1 MEKLLEIA
9 GRFRLAAPPADVR
22 PLGEG
27 GFINDTYKVTL
38 AGEGAPSYLLQRKNG
53 NVFPDIPAIMENTRK
68 VTAHLRRKVADA
80 GGDPARE
87 VLTPVAV
94 DGDAGRLWTL
104 DDEGAYWTMCLFIDG
119 SVTLQSV
126 DSAKVAEAGGRG
138 IGRFHRMLADFRE
151 PLAPSIPGFHNL
163 RLRFS
168 QWDAAVKADRA
179 GRVGQLAEEIGWIE
193 SRRAEIMAFQEMAER
208 GAFPLRA
215 THNDTKISNF
225 LFNEDLSPLCV
236 IDLDT
241 LMTAPVF
248 NDFGD
253 AIRSYTN
260 TGAEDDRDLSRVSF
274 SREYYEA
281 YTRGFLEECGDVLTP
296 MELKWLPFAGRFITF
311 EQVLRFLMD
320 YIDGDRY
327 YKIAYPDHNLVRT
340 RAQFRLLTSMEESG
354 I

>member
-1 MEKLLEIA
+1 MEKLMEIA
-9 GRFRLAAPPADVR
+9 GRFRLAGEPLSVK

-27 GFINDTYKVTL
+27 GFINDTYRVRI
-38 AGEGAPSYLLQRKNG
+38 ADGQPDYLLQRKNG
-53 NVFPDIPAIMENTRK
+53 SVFPDIPAIMDNTRR
-68 VTAHLRRKVADA
+68 VTDHLKRKVREE
-80 GGDPARE
+80 GGDPDRE

-94 DGDAGRLWTL
+94 KEDAKRLWTR
-104 DDEGAYWTMCLFIDG
+104 DDDGNYWTACVFIDG

-126 DSAKVAEAGGRG
+126 DSAAVAEAGGRG
-138 IGRFHRMLADFRE
+138 IGRFHRMMADFE
-151 PLAPSIPGFHNL
+151 GELAPSIPGFHNL
-163 RLRFS
+163 RLRFG

-179 GRVGQLAEEIGWIE
+179 GRVKDLAEEIGWIE
-193 SRRAEIMAFQEMAER
+193 SRRGEIMAFQEMIER
-208 GAFPLRA
+208 GEFPLRA

-225 LFNEDLSPLCV
+225 LFNEDLTPLCV

-260 TGAEDDRDLSRVSF
+260 TGAEDDRDLSRVGF
-274 SREYYEA
+274 SREYYDA
-281 YTRGFLEECGDVLTP
+281 YTRGFLAECGDVLT
-296 MELKWLPFAGRFITF
+296 EAERRWLPFAGRFITF

-327 YKIAYPDHNLVRT
+327 YKIAYPEHNLVRT
-340 RAQFRLLTSMEESG
+340 RAQYRLLSSMEQAG
-354 I
+354 L

>member
-1 MEKLLEIA
+1 MDKLIEIA
-9 GRFRLAAPPADVR
+9 GRFRLDGTPVEVR

-27 GFINDTYKVTL
+27 GFINDTYKVTTPV
-38 AGEGAPSYLLQRKNG
+38 GSPDYLLQRKNS
-53 NVFPDIPAIMENTRK
+53 NVFPDIPAIMDNTRRVTDHLKLK
-68 VTAHLRRKVADA
+68 VMAE
-80 GGDPARE
+80 GGDPMRE
-87 VLTPVAV
+87 VLTPVALKENP
-94 DGDAGRLWTL
+94 DRLWFR
-104 DDEGAYWTMCLFIDG
+104 DADGSYWAMCVFIDG
-119 SVTLQSV
+119 SLTLQSV
-126 DSAKVAEAGGRG
+126 DSARVAAAGGRG
-138 IGRFHRMLADFRE
+138 IGRFHRMMADFDA

-163 RLRFS
+163 RLRFG
-168 QWDAAVKADRA
+168 QWDATVKADPC
-179 GRVGQLAEEIGWIE
+179 GRVRELAEEISWIE

-208 GAFPLRA
+208 GVFPLRA

-236 IDLDT
+236 IDFDT

-260 TGAEDDRDLSRVSF
+260 TGAEDDRDLGRVEF

-281 YTRGFLEECGDVLTP
+281 YMKGFLSECGDVLTDS
-296 MELKWLPFAGRFITF
+296 ERQWLPYAGRFITF

-340 RAQFRLLTSMEESG
+340 RAQYKLLTSMERAAL
-354 I
+354 